1 MHSIQS
7 ATFSKVRVAY
17 NNVYRKVLD
26 VYDPSSESEMFATN
40 IIWNFEALIR
50 MSIFALIACLSI
62 SSNTITHSEILDC
75 RRHNLGKI
83 DGEIVFASLH
93 PLLVIPNFNAYW
105 FVSIMCY
112 TCFYIIYIHKMLI
125 CFNYGICA
133 EIKYL
138 VYLLYLVYLSILTI
152 SNKNTR

>member
-1 MHSIQS
+1 MNYMYVEVSVQRFTVDTYALNTKCYFFQI
-7 ATFSKVRVAY
+7 RVAY

-40 IIWNFEALIR
+40 IILNFEALIR

-93 PLLVIPNFNAYW
+93 PLPVIPNFNTY
-105 FVSIMCY
+105 
-112 TCFYIIYIHKMLI
+112 
-125 CFNYGICA
+125 
-133 EIKYL
+133 
-138 VYLLYLVYLSILTI
+138 
-152 SNKNTR
+152 